1 MDQIA
6 NMLTHIQNSSAVGKS
21 SVQVPYSKLKHSI
34 VLVLAKAGYVKS
46 ATVVGKKVR
55 KTIVIELAYVG
66 TAPRV
71 HGARRMSK
79 LSQRAYK
86 GFRELTP
93 VKQGYGISVL
103 STPKGVLSDK
113 EARAEK
119 VGGEVLF
126 QIW

>member
-1 MDQIA
+1 
-6 NMLTHIQNSSAVGKS
+6 MLTHIQNASAVGKP
-21 SVQVPYSKLKHSI
+21 SVQIPYSKLKYAIAS
-34 VLVLAKAGYVKS
+34 VLVKTGYIKS

-55 KTIVIELAYVG
+55 KVIAIDLAYVG

-71 HGARRMSK
+71 HGAKRMSK

-86 GFRELTP
+86 GFRELSS
-93 VKQGYGISVL
+93 VKQEYGISVQ
-103 STPKGVLSDK
+103 STPKGILSDK
-113 EARAEK
+113 EARSEK

>member
-1 MDQIA
+1 
-6 NMLTHIQNSSAVGKS
+6 MLTHIQNSSTVGKP
-21 SVQVPYSKLKHSI
+21 SVQVPYSKLKHAI
-34 VLVLAKAGYVKS
+34 ALVLAKAGYVKS

-55 KTIVIELAYVG
+55 KIIVIELAYVG
-66 TAPRV
+66 MVPRV
-71 HGARRMSK
+71 HGAKRMSK

>member
-6 NMLTHIQNSSAVGKS
+6 NMLTHIQNASAVGKP
-21 SVQVPYSKLKHSI
+21 SVQIPYSKLKHAI
-34 VLVLAKAGYVKS
+34 AQVLAKTGYVKS

-55 KTIVIELAYVG
+55 KIIMIELAYVG

-71 HGARRMSK
+71 HGAKRMSK

>member
-6 NMLTHIQNSSAVGKS
+6 NMLTHIQNAGLVGKP
-21 SVQVPYSKLKHSI
+21 SVQVSYSKLKYAI
-34 VLVLAKAGYVKS
+34 ALALAKAGYIKS
-46 ATVVGKKVR
+46 ADILGKKAR
-55 KTIVIELAYVG
+55 KLIVIELAYVG
-66 TAPRV
+66 TSPRI
-71 HGARRMSK
+71 HGAKRVSK

-86 GFRELTP
+86 GFRELSS
-93 VKQGYGISVL
+93 VRQGYGMSVL
-103 STPKGVLSDK
+103 STPKGILSDK